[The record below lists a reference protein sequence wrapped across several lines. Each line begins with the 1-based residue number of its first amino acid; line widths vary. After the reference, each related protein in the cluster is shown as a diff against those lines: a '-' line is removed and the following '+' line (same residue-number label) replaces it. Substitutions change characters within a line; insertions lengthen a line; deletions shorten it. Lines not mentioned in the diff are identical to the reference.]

1 MIENFKLHVFRVVAD
16 TLNFSKAADELHL
29 SQPAVTSQVRSLE
42 EGLGIALF
50 DRVGRNATLTPAG
63 KTLLPFVRQI
73 ETLTRDA
80 IAALAPFGVQE
91 GVELN
96 IGASHTVG
104 VYLLPKLLPA
114 LVREWP
120 RLRIHIVSGS
130 TTEIL
135 NALATH
141 QVSIGL
147 IEAPAHRPD
156 LKIEVFM
163 EDELCLVLPPCHRWA
178 KKATLRAA
186 EIVQEPILL
195 RETGSEMR
203 RFVEEYLERN
213 GGAQSTTAHKH
224 RYEFDGP
231 SRSTSSRQ
239 SIYQKE
245 GPEAI
250 QSFQKGPMS
259 VLLFTTLIFV
269 TSLFAGLLGALTGLG
284 GGVVIVPALVL
295 LFKVDLRYAIGASLV
310 SVIATSSGAAA
321 AYVSLTGRI

>member
-1 MIENFKLHVFRVVAD
+1 MIENFQLHVFRVVAD
-16 TLNFSKAADELHL
+16 TLNFSKAAEELHL
-29 SQPAVTSQVRSLE
+29 SQPAVTSQVRRLE

-63 KTLLPFVRQI
+63 KTLLPFVRRI
-73 ETLTRDA
+73 ETLTSDA

-104 VYLLPKLLPA
+104 VYLLPRLLPA

-120 RLRIHIVSGS
+120 KLRIHIVSGS

-135 NALATH
+135 SALATH

-163 EDELCLVLPPCHRWA
+163 EDELCLILPPSHRWA
-178 KKATLRAA
+178 KKPVLRAA

-195 RETGSEMR
+195 REAGSGMR
-203 RFVEEYLERN
+203 RFVEEYLEHN
-213 GGAQSTTAHKH
+213 GVLSQQLHTNIDMNSTEAILSAVESGLGIGFVPVMALEKAKSTNSVSIVPL
-224 RYEFDGP
+224 ENGP
-231 SRSTSSRQ
+231 ITRQ
-239 SIYQKE
+239 LSFALLSGPVRE
-245 GPEAI
+245 GPLQDLIELLRAI
-250 QSFQKGPMS
+250 NPSAQKKAQKTARAGRR
-259 VLLFTTLIFV
+259 
-269 TSLFAGLLGALTGLG
+269 TS
-284 GGVVIVPALVL
+284 
-295 LFKVDLRYAIGASLV
+295 
-310 SVIATSSGAAA
+310 
-321 AYVSLTGRI
+321 